1 MSSSAA
7 SEIKTNPIKR
17 GRSDDDSDDGTRQ
30 PMTLADLLAAMTE
43 QFKLTQERIQAV
55 NTSITEKIDS
65 VKTELND
72 KLCAASRDIANFKEE
87 CAVKLAVNDGA
98 NRTLNERVD
107 EVSQEIG
114 ALENRNELIVSG
126 VPYLP
131 TENLADYFKAM
142 CDKVGLNETPLPTI
156 LWKLSRD
163 DVSYDIPQKRLSLDG
178 NNALSDSWEK
188 ILRLWGLVAAVS
200 IRNSEKHAKDV
211 LSVPFSVDKL
221 QNEFGALLKT
231 IKLADSELVLVHHL
245 EGWSFRVNVKRALLP
260 EPLQLDNR
268 VLRLGSHRQ
277 FLELDQQQAEDQPPR
292 PQWLP

>member
-1 MSSSAA
+1 
-7 SEIKTNPIKR
+7 
-17 GRSDDDSDDGTRQ
+17 
-30 PMTLADLLAAMTE
+30 MTLADLLAAMTE

-98 NRTLNERVD
+98 IRTLNERVD

-142 CDKVGLNETPLPTI
+142 WDKVGLNETPLPTSVGI
-156 LWKLSRD
+156 QQRQSAFLPVD
-163 DVSYDIPQKRLSLDG
+163 
-178 NNALSDSWEK
+178 AL
-188 ILRLWGLVAAVS
+188 
-200 IRNSEKHAKDV
+200 H
-211 LSVPFSVDKL
+211 
-221 QNEFGALLKT
+221 Q
-231 IKLADSELVLVHHL
+231 HHL
-245 EGWSFRVNVKRALLP
+245 ACLIVVRAM
-260 EPLQLDNR
+260 N
-268 VLRLGSHRQ
+268 
-277 FLELDQQQAEDQPPR
+277 
-292 PQWLP
+292 